1 VTDRPSEVHVRA
13 VVLDIEGTTTPIA
26 FVHEVLFPYARARL
40 RAWVDDP
47 SNAAD
52 LAVVSRRLAAE
63 HAADLS
69 RGEGPPSWASSSSSV
84 DDDADRSG
92 LVAYAGWLMDRDRK
106 SPGLKLMQG
115 LIWERGYQAG
125 ELRGQVYPDV
135 APALRRWHA
144 EGLRLA
150 IYSSGSALTQRRLFQ
165 STSDGD
171 LAPLISAHFDTAV
184 GAKGE
189 SASYARIAHALDL
202 PPASILFVSD
212 VVSELEAARAAGLQV
227 VLCVRP
233 DNPPQPEAGAFDQV
247 SELGQI
253 TTRLR

>member
-1 VTDRPSEVHVRA
+1 MTDRPPEARVRA

-26 FVHEVLFPYARARL
+26 FVHQVLFPYARARL

-47 SNAAD
+47 ANAAD
-52 LAVVSRRLAAE
+52 LAVVSRRLATE
-63 HAADLS
+63 HAIDLS
-69 RGEGPPSWASSSSSV
+69 RGERPPSWDSSASSV
-84 DDDADRSG
+84 DDDAARSG
-92 LVAYAGWLMDRDRK
+92 LVAYAEWLMDRDRK

-144 EGLRLA
+144 QGLRLA
-150 IYSSGSALTQRRLFQ
+150 IYSSGSALTQRRLFE
-165 STSDGD
+165 STGDGD
-171 LAPLISAHFDTAV
+171 LTPLLSAHFDTAV

-189 SASYARIAHALDL
+189 PASYTNIAAALEL
-202 PPASILFVSD
+202 EPASILFVSD
-212 VVSELEAARAAGLQV
+212 VVRELEAARTAGLHV

-233 DNPPQPEAGAFDQV
+233 DNPAQSGADAFDQV
-247 SELGQI
+247 SDLGQI
-253 TTRLR
+253 EV

>member
-1 VTDRPSEVHVRA
+1 VTDRSAGSQIRA

-26 FVHEVLFPYARARL
+26 FVHQTLFPYARARL
-40 RAWVDDP
+40 RAWAGDP
-47 SNAAD
+47 ANATD
-52 LAVVSRRLAAE
+52 LAEVARRFSSE
-63 HAADLS
+63 HAADLA
-69 RGEGPPSWASSSSSV
+69 RGDAPP
-84 DDDADRSG
+84 DPRTT
-92 LVAYAGWLMDRDRK
+92 LVAYAEWLMDRDRK

-144 EGLRLA
+144 ANVRLA

-165 STSDGD
+165 STGDGD
-171 LAPLISAHFDTAV
+171 LTPLISAHFDTGV

-189 SASYARIAHALDL
+189 STSYTNIAEALGL
-202 PPASILFVSD
+202 APANILFVSD
-212 VVSELEAARAAGLQV
+212 VVRELEAARAAGLQV

-233 DNPPQPEAGAFDQV
+233 DNPAQEGAGDFDQV
-247 SELGQI
+247 SDLGQI
-253 TTRLR
+253 VVTETLQ